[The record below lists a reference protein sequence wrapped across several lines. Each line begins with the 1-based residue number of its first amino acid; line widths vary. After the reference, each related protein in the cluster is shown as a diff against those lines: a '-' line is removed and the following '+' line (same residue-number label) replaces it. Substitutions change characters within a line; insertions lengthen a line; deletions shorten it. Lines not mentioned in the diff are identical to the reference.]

1 LSPLG
6 AIEVFMAEMNPHQ
19 ANANLWS
26 AYLSRQWEPWLP
38 ASSEGR
44 GPATWTGA
52 LVAAAFAPWL
62 ALVTRPSKGED
73 R

>member
-1 LSPLG
+1 
-6 AIEVFMAEMNPHQ
+6 MNPHE

-26 AYLSRQWEPWLP
+26 AYLSAQWDSWLP
-38 ASSEGR
+38 ARREAAGAPIS
-44 GPATWTGA
+44 WTGA